1 MMVTEVPMVAIMV
14 PSEVITVVPLEIQIM
29 ESILVQVGQTM
40 IILLRINLLAH
51 HLVDLTLAVLHQ
63 VSVDL
68 AAVVV
73 LAQEAV
79 PAVLEILQTQV
90 AAAEVS
96 VVAVMENPEAVVTDK
111 SLYFR
116 QEVNLGI

>member
-1 MMVTEVPMVAIMV
+1 
-14 PSEVITVVPLEIQIM
+14 M
-29 ESILVQVGQTM
+29 EQY
-40 IILLRINLLAH
+40 LLRINLLAH
-51 HLVDLTLAVLHQ
+51 HLADLTLAVLHQ

-79 PAVLEILQTQV
+79 LAVLEILQTQV

-96 VVAVMENPEAVVTDK
+96 VVAVMENPEVVVTDK

-116 QEVNLGI
+116 QEFNLGI

>member
-1 MMVTEVPMVAIMV
+1 MVTEVPMVAIMV

-51 HLVDLTLAVLHQ
+51 HLADLTLAVLHQ

-116 QEVNLGI
+116 QEFNLGI

>member
-1 MMVTEVPMVAIMV
+1 MVAIMV

-51 HLVDLTLAVLHQ
+51 HLADLTLAVLHQ

-68 AAVVV
+68 AVVVV

-79 PAVLEILQTQV
+79 RAVPEIQLTQV
-90 AAAEVS
+90 IAAEVS
-96 VVAVMENPEAVVTDK
+96 EVVTVMENPEAVVTDK
-111 SLYFR
+111 ILYFC
-116 QEVNLGI
+116 QEFNLGI

>member
-1 MMVTEVPMVAIMV
+1 MVTEVPMVAIMV

-51 HLVDLTLAVLHQ
+51 HLADLTLAVLHQ

-79 PAVLEILQTQV
+79 LAVLEILQTQV

-96 VVAVMENPEAVVTDK
+96 VVAVMENPEVVVTDK

-116 QEVNLGI
+116 QEFNLGI